1 MFADA
6 LSAPERKH
14 EQGSVG
20 GVLSGDWNSPYCV
33 SLLEQVLCKVLIKV
47 VCLRRILQKHIKR
60 QIISLN
66 GGFQVIAD
74 LNSYYAFITSLE
86 RWVYHLFVILIQNR
100 GSLFA
105 ILKVR
110 EIH

>member
-6 LSAPERKH
+6 LSAPKREY
-14 EQGSVG
+14 EQGSIR

-33 SLLEQVLCKVLIKV
+33 SVLEQALCKVFIKV
-47 VCLRRILQKHIKR
+47 VYPRRILQKHIKR

-74 LNSYYAFITSLE
+74 LNSYYAFITSLKVSDSSINLKTGSSE
-86 RWVYHLFVILIQNR
+86 RIPSRYPR
-100 GSLFA
+100 
-105 ILKVR
+105 
-110 EIH
+110 